1 MNWTTYTSL
10 FEEII
15 SKENTTTPYDNE
27 NYYNYVS
34 LNHSRQNRWLK
45 RGAITEEFKSQIEN
59 ISEAQEW
66 ILITEPWCGD
76 AAHLAPF
83 IQKASE
89 LNDNINLTINL
100 RDGEDS
106 LIQDYLTNGKSM
118 SIPILVVRNK
128 NGTDLFS
135 WGPRPSDAQAILARQ
150 KEETDKTP
158 EEHKIEFQGWYNKN
172 KGVDVQNEL
181 LEKFKSLG

>member
-1 MNWTTYTSL
+1 MNWTTYISL
-10 FEEII
+10 FEGIV
-15 SKENTTTPYDNE
+15 SKEHTTPPYDNE

-34 LNHSRQNRWLK
+34 LNFSRQNRWLK
-45 RGAITEEFKSQIEN
+45 RGTITEEFRAQIES

-83 IQKASE
+83 IYMASE
-89 LNDNINLTINL
+89 LNDKIDFKVNL
-100 RDGEDS
+100 RDAEDS
-106 LIQDYLTNGKSM
+106 IIQDYLTNGKSM
-118 SIPILVVRNK
+118 SIPILVVRDK

-135 WGPRPSDAQAILARQ
+135 WGPRPKDAQAILARQ
-150 KEETDKTP
+150 KDETDKTP
-158 EEHKIEFQGWYNKN
+158 EENKIEFQGWYNKN

-181 LEKFKSLG
+181 LEIFKSLG

>member
-10 FEEII
+10 FEDIVT
-15 SKENTTTPYDNE
+15 KENTTPPYDNE
-27 NYYNYVS
+27 DYYNYVS
-34 LNHSRQNRWLK
+34 LNNSRQNRWLK
-45 RGAITEEFKSQIEN
+45 RGSITEELKTKIEN

-83 IQKASE
+83 IYMASE
-89 LNDNINLTINL
+89 LNDKIDFKINL

-118 SIPILVVRNK
+118 SIPILVVRDK

-135 WGPRPSDAQAILARQ
+135 WGPRPKEAQEILIQQ
-150 KEETDKTP
+150 KTDDTKSMQ
-158 EEHKIEFQGWYNKN
+158 EKKIEFQGWYNKN
-172 KGVDVQNEL
+172 KGADLQSEL
-181 LEKFKSLG
+181 LEIFKSLG